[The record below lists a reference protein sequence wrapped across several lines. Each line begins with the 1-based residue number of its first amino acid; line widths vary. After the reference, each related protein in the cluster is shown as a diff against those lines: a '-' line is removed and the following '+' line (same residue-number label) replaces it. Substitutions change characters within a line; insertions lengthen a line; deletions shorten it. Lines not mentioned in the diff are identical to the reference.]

1 MTILNLKPRT
11 AQAVYIYELP
21 VRLWHW
27 TMAAC
32 IFTLFVTGY
41 YIEHP
46 PFAIHMDTII
56 KVHYT
61 AGLIL
66 CVAMACRLIWA
77 FFGNVVSRQIF
88 IVKIWEKSW
97 WQGLWENLKW
107 YAFCTDKPDVR
118 LGHNPLAQVAMF
130 FIVLVIFFM
139 CFSGLGIY
147 QAKMATPIIGR
158 FHFMENFIYWAGGND
173 LDLVVLHRLGMS
185 LIVCFVTIHVYMV
198 IRESIMGRTTMIY
211 TMVTGNRL
219 VMDQPAITRW
229 MVRDAK
235 KMEKKAGF
243 KATSP
248 AVQNLIDCAL
258 EVFAPL
264 PHTSANAKNEKES
277 AEETPVKHG

>member
-1 MTILNLKPRT
+1 MTILDLKPRI
-11 AQAVYIYELP
+11 AQAVYVYELP

-32 IFTLFVTGY
+32 IFTLFVSGY

-46 PFAIHMDTII
+46 PFAIDMSRIVKI
-56 KVHYT
+56 HYT

-88 IVKIWEKSW
+88 IVKIWQKSW
-97 WQGLWENLKW
+97 WAGLWDNLKW
-107 YAFCTDKPDVR
+107 YAFCTKKPDVR

-130 FIVLVIFFM
+130 FIILVIFFM

-147 QAKMATPIIGR
+147 QAKACGVPIISR
-158 FHFMENFIYWAGGND
+158 FHFMENFIYWLGGNN
-173 LDLVVLHRLGMS
+173 LDLVVLHRLGMI
-185 LIVCFVTIHVYMV
+185 LIVAFVTIHLYMV

-219 VMDQPAITRW
+219 VMEKPAITRW

-235 KMEKKAGF
+235 KIEKKAAI
-243 KATSP
+243 KPTSP
-248 AVQNLIDCAL
+248 AVQKLIDNAL
-258 EVFAPL
+258 EIFAPL
-264 PHTSANAKNEKES
+264 PDKLPEESHKEKDRR
-277 AEETPVKHG
+277 

>member
-1 MTILNLKPRT
+1 MTILDLKPRV

-46 PFAIHMDTII
+46 PFAIDMRTIVKI
-56 KVHYT
+56 HYT

-66 CVAMACRLIWA
+66 CIAMACRLIWA

-88 IVKIWEKSW
+88 IVKIWQKSW
-97 WQGLWENLKW
+97 WAGLWDNLKW
-107 YAFCTDKPDVR
+107 YAFCTSKPDVR

-130 FIVLVIFFM
+130 FIILVIFFM

-147 QAKMATPIIGR
+147 QAKAYGIPVISQ
-158 FHFMENFIYWAGGND
+158 FHFMEDFIYWLGGNG
-173 LDLVVLHRLGMS
+173 LDLVVLHRLGMT
-185 LIVCFVTIHVYMV
+185 LIVAFVTIHLYMV

-211 TMVTGNRL
+211 TMVSGNRL
-219 VMDQPAITRW
+219 VMEKPAITRW

-235 KMEKKAGF
+235 KVDRKAGI
-243 KATSP
+243 KPTP
-248 AVQNLIDCAL
+248 LLVQKLIDNAF
-258 EVFAPL
+258 EIFSPL
-264 PHTSANAKNEKES
+264 PEKQLKVGGKGKERR
-277 AEETPVKHG
+277 